1 MALKRIRRERRLT
14 DEEAARYRQ
23 IRELIER
30 DKPEIAAQVRARK
43 AELKQ
48 VDRLFEDLRAAR
60 EAAGMSLADLHQRS
74 GIDASM
80 LSKLETGARSNFTL
94 ETAQRYAAA
103 LGKKILFTIGD

>member
-1 MALKRIRRERRLT
+1 
-14 DEEAARYRQ
+14 
-23 IRELIER
+23 LIEL
-30 DKPEIAAQVRARK
+30 DKPEIAAEVKSRK

-48 VDRLFEDLRAAR
+48 LDRLFVEFRAAR
-60 EAAGMSLADLHQRS
+60 EAAGMSLADLHERT

-80 LSKLETGARSNFTL
+80 LSKLETGVRSNFTL